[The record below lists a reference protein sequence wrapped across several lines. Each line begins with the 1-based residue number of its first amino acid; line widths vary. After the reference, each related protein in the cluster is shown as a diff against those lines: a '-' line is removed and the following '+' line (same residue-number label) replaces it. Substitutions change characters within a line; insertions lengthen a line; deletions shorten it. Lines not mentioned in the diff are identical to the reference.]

1 MCAAGQVV
9 QLECVSSWVL
19 STHRKEGTSFVPLEA
34 PIPYFKQNEIWML
47 GCKSGNLLVLFT
59 AATGCFVTSCSLMQ
73 TLFHCSG
80 C

>member
-34 PIPYFKQNEIWML
+34 PIPYLSIPYISRM
-47 GCKSGNLLVLFT
+47 KSGCWAVKV
-59 AATGCFVTSCSLMQ
+59 VTSLCFLLQPQAVLSLAAA
-73 TLFHCSG
+73 
-80 C
+80 